1 MDGIRDGISR
11 AARRAAP
18 VLLAVDGLLVVS
30 TGVVS
35 LSGSLSS
42 VQGEGS
48 LLLVAGA
55 ALIGFGLMIAIRWQL
70 ASAKAGLIALAAGYF
85 AAALSEFEVATDPCD
100 IGAILASCATDLV
113 KGEPYGVY
121 QGPLILAALAFVVI
135 ALEPFVAR
143 EAGGRT

>member
-1 MDGIRDGISR
+1 MDGIRDRISR
-11 AARRAAP
+11 SARAAAP
-18 VLLAVDGLLVVS
+18 VLLALDGLLVVGA
-30 TGVVS
+30 GVLAV
-35 LSGSLSS
+35 SGSLAA
-42 VQGEGS
+42 VQGEGP
-48 LLLVAGA
+48 LLFVAGV

-70 ASAKAGLIALAAGYF
+70 AAAKAGLIAMAAGYF

-100 IGAILASCATDLV
+100 IGAALAACATDLV

-121 QGPLILAALAFVVI
+121 QGPLILAVLAFVVI